1 MAACRT
7 RPTACDTH
15 FPALCPARAL
25 LARVP
30 LGPRPSLHRL
40 RRRSPGLVRWL
51 PRYYGG
57 VRPLGFVHHRLRLLV
72 FPIRTRGIPPLANPE
87 ISRFPCKELPH
98 MPGSR
103 TTPGRAAARA
113 IASVRVAFRAF
124 EHVGTQVAQVF
135 AAQWLAY
142 VLPYRRFADTLA
154 SANARLRAGADRYSF
169 TVVDFHLLLFAGLPG
184 APEVLI
190 SGYDSFQVDCDP
202 SSMPAPM
209 ARLRRNGQC
218 SDSRG
223 AIGRGRNPARI
234 MDGTEPVV
242 MRVGSSRL
250 RCTWRG

>member
-1 MAACRT
+1 MQPITVACRT
-7 RPTACDTH
+7 RSSACDTL

-57 VRPLGFVHHRLRLLV
+57 VRLLEFVHHRLRLLV
-72 FPIRTRGIPPLANPE
+72 FPMRTRGSPPLAKPE
-87 ISRFPCKELPH
+87 ISRFPRKERPH
-98 MPGSR
+98 MPGSW

-169 TVVDFHLLLFAGLPG
+169 TVGDFHLLLLAGLPG
-184 APEVLI
+184 APKVLNF
-190 SGYDSFQVDCDP
+190 DSR
-202 SSMPAPM
+202 
-209 ARLRRNGQC
+209 ARRMSDN
-218 SDSRG
+218 SDSG
-223 AIGRGRNPARI
+223 K
-234 MDGTEPVV
+234 
-242 MRVGSSRL
+242 GSHKVRYRQNEVRPTGSL
-250 RCTWRG
+250 GVL